1 MLVGTLAVLSPLAA
15 CGGSK
20 SSTAESTTKA
30 AATGDSTAAAP
41 ETTATSSDGNGD
53 TYCSKVA
60 QYKTKADSM
69 SAAMTS
75 NNPADLK
82 NAFETIQV
90 MIHDLDTDPPADIAA
105 DVHTMRQVS
114 DEIVAVFRKYDYD
127 VTKLAGAPEYVKLAE
142 TMDSNAI
149 NEANEKL
156 DNYSTSVCGLP
167 PDTTLAS

>member
-1 MLVGTLAVLSPLAA
+1 MIVGTLAVLSPLAA
-15 CGGSK
+15 CGSSK
-20 SSTAESTTKA
+20 SSTAESTTTA

-41 ETTATSSDGNGD
+41 ETTATSSGGNGD

-60 QYKTKADSM
+60 QYKTKADSL

-114 DEIVAVFRKYDYD
+114 DEVVAVFRKYDYD
-127 VTKLAGAPEYVKLAE
+127 VTKLSAAPEYAE
-142 TMDSNAI
+142 LSKKVDSDAI
-149 NEANEKL
+149 SAANKKL
-156 DNYSTSVCGLP
+156 DEYSTGVCGLP